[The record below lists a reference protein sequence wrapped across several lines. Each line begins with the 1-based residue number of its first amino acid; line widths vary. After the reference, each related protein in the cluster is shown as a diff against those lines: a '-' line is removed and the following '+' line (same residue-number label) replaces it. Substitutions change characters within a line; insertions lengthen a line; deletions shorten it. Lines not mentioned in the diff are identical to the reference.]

1 MNDRSRALL
10 DCFTLGELQLLS
22 AIYHHLSR
30 LETKRRSPKEK
41 KIPVKW
47 FWSLG
52 VPQSS
57 PTFVG
62 KERVTKLEGRLH
74 RRLCLRRLNFKTHFL
89 RVRRAKHWANE
100 SGYSVCK
107 KNTQSKTVGYKTL
120 PISDLNVWVK
130 SISYFRPQDTN
141 WQVVKNHTF
150 WPRTPP
156 PPPPSR
162 DFYVCAKAL
171 SNDF

>member
-41 KIPVKW
+41 KKPVKW

-52 VPQSS
+52 VPRSS

-89 RVRRAKHWANE
+89 RVRRAKHWTNE

-107 KNTQSKTVGYKTL
+107 KKISNPRQSGIKPYSFQTQTYGSSLFPISGHKRSKTIPFG
-120 PISDLNVWVK
+120 PE
-130 SISYFRPQDTN
+130 
-141 WQVVKNHTF
+141 
-150 WPRTPP
+150 PP
-156 PPPPSR
+156 PPPPAR
-162 DFYVCAKAL
+162 FL
-171 SNDF
+171 SMCEGTK

>member
-1 MNDRSRALL
+1 MNDRSGALL
-10 DCFTLGELQLLS
+10 DCLTLGELQLLS

-107 KNTQSKTVGYKTL
+107 KKISNPRQSGIKPYPFQTQTYGSSLFPISGHKTQTDKRSKTTPFG
-120 PISDLNVWVK
+120 PE
-130 SISYFRPQDTN
+130 
-141 WQVVKNHTF
+141 
-150 WPRTPP
+150 PP
-156 PPPPSR
+156 PPPLAR
-162 DFYVCAKAL
+162 FL
-171 SNDF
+171 SMCEGTK

>member
-10 DCFTLGELQLLS
+10 DCLTLGELQLLS

-30 LETKRRSPKEK
+30 LETKRRSPKGK

-107 KNTQSKTVGYKTL
+107 KKISNLRQSGIKPYPFQTQTYGSSLFPISGHKTQTDKWSKT
-120 PISDLNVWVK
+120 
-130 SISYFRPQDTN
+130 
-141 WQVVKNHTF
+141 
-150 WPRTPP
+150 TPFGP
-156 PPPPSR
+156 ENPPSR

>member
-89 RVRRAKHWANE
+89 RVRRANIGRMRVVTVFVKKKIPNSRQ
-100 SGYSVCK
+100 SGIK
-107 KNTQSKTVGYKTL
+107 PHPFQTQTYGSSLFPISGHKRSKTIPSG
-120 PISDLNVWVK
+120 PE
-130 SISYFRPQDTN
+130 
-141 WQVVKNHTF
+141 
-150 WPRTPP
+150 PP
-156 PPPPSR
+156 PPPR
-162 DFYVCAKAL
+162 EIFEYVRRH
-171 SNDF
+171 